1 MYYSLQNKRF
11 YAQHQSTPPGGKDA
25 FASSYALHL
34 EAVNGVHMI
43 TMSGIVILDLDASQ
57 MPKRRT
63 PTHGWRY
70 SDLYLEL
77 ALPPNLLTPGMALHV
92 EQCAPFIT
100 VNAVGGISTVGWA
113 VDEFSGPGKSV
124 VTESIQVKAV
134 LGVYS
139 TGEVLH
145 RIGYNVTA
153 VGTIQSRLLSV
164 PTRPGSGWQLCLR
177 CVV

>member
-1 MYYSLQNKRF
+1 MGF
-11 YAQHQSTPPGGKDA
+11 
-25 FASSYALHL
+25 
-34 EAVNGVHMI
+34 
-43 TMSGIVILDLDASQ
+43 
-57 MPKRRT
+57 
-63 PTHGWRY
+63 
-70 SDLYLEL
+70 
-77 ALPPNLLTPGMALHV
+77 HV

-145 RIGYNVTA
+145 RIGTTVTVA
-153 VGTIQSRLLSV
+153 GTIKPLS
-164 PTRPGSGWQLCLR
+164 
-177 CVV
+177 